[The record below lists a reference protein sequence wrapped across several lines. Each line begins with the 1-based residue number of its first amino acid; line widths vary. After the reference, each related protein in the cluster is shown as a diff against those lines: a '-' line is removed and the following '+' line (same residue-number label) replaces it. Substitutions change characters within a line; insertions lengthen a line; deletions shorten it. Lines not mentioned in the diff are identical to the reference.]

1 MRRPARRSSNR
12 LGLIVLL
19 TFVGLLAAAG
29 IAAFKT
35 LTFVS
40 SVSTA
45 DLGDNIKSIVTNSS
59 PAPSAAASKAPTPS
73 GRINVLLLGYGGE
86 GHDGADLTD
95 SIMVLSFD
103 QRTKQAAMISVP
115 RDLWVKIPYSVQ
127 GGSYYK
133 LNAAYAI
140 GDDDDTFK
148 TKKPEYTGTAGGGNL
163 ASAVV
168 GDMLGMKIDYWVAVD
183 FRAFKTVV
191 DALGGVD
198 VDVETAFTDYQYPRN
213 DDPTIDASYMTVH
226 FDAGMQHMSGDR
238 ALIYARS
245 RHSLQD
251 GTDFGRS
258 RRQQKLL
265 LAIKDKAL
273 SPDGMSK
280 LFGLMD
286 ALSKNFKTNMN
297 LGQMRALSD
306 IARTVD
312 VSAID
317 RVSIDDTNY
326 LADAVTADG
335 QAVLIPQARSWAPL
349 RGYLASLL
357 LDPAVKS
364 ENATVQLYTGTGLTT
379 AADSTTT
386 MLKDMGLQTLPPQSS
401 ESGTVQQT
409 EIHDLSEGKDSST
422 VNYLATMFDARVFT
436 DTPSST
442 DHPDIKIVLG
452 QAYQVASSPV
462 DVIDPNVRLPGAYT
476 PPVTETRIQPR
487 PAITPPLA
495 EARAA
500 SPAAS
505 SAAAAT
511 SPESAPSAVATASR
525 PLPSVSAP
533 TAPPVPASAAAKPAA
548 TSTAASRTPATP
560 TPVRR

>member
-59 PAPSAAASKAPTPS
+59 PSPSAAASKAPTPS

-364 ENATVQLYTGTGLTT
+364 ENATVQLYTGSALTT

-386 MLKDMGLQTLPPQSS
+386 MLKDMGLQTLPPQSY
-401 ESGTVQQT
+401 ESGAVQQT

-462 DVIDPNVRLPGAYT
+462 DVIDPTVRLPGAYT
-476 PPVTETRIQPR
+476 PPATEIVRAQPK
-487 PAITPPLA
+487 PALTPVLA
-495 EARAA
+495 
-500 SPAAS
+500 PAAS
-505 SAAAAT
+505 T
-511 SPESAPSAVATASR
+511 SPEAAPSAVATASR
-525 PLPSVSAP
+525 PLPSVSVP

-548 TSTAASRTPATP
+548 TPTAASRPPATP
-560 TPVRR
+560 TAARR